1 MMQKP
6 NKFAPKNKI
15 DGGYQPK
22 VQDKQPS
29 HPPNEGT
36 GVMGKQVQNMR
47 IQQSNVP
54 PMPEVVIMKVNDQE
68 KSAIEKA
75 LYQDTLEA
83 QAAMAA
89 GEAKIPTWGNP
100 FNEGATTY
108 YEDQLVAARLR
119 IEEVTKALKAA
130 NEDAEALYKALL
142 SLHSPNNLDI
152 REVMVTMDVVIQN
165 HRRRI
170 GK

>member
-1 MMQKP
+1 MP
-6 NKFAPKNKI
+6 NKFAPKNKQHI
-15 DGGYQPK
+15 PGI
-22 VQDKQPS
+22 
-29 HPPNEGT
+29 T
-36 GVMGKQVQNMR
+36 TT
-47 IQQSNVP
+47 
-54 PMPEVVIMKVNDQE
+54 KVNQGVLDE
-68 KSAIEKA
+68 TKIGPDGVLIREMSAIEKA

-89 GEAKIPTWGNP
+89 GEAKIPTWGKP